1 MFIDLI
7 VLLVLMFAF
16 ARHEA
21 DWESTAARSG
31 IYFWHLNPK
40 AVLVFLPQF
49 ALCRLL
55 MHLHW
60 GSGQILVLLL
70 FFLPLAPLLHRF
82 FYLPW
87 RKAFLIAGCF
97 LAYMSFIALGIYRES
112 ANEDAGKVDGVE
124 ELLREREGSETE
136 GESSS

>member
-21 DWESTAARSG
+21 DWEPTAARSG
-31 IYFWHLNPK
+31 IYFWYLNPK

-112 ANEDAGKVDGVE
+112 AKEDAGKVDGVE

-136 GESSS
+136 GE

>member
-16 ARHEA
+16 ERHEA

-31 IYFWHLNPK
+31 IYFWYLNPK
-40 AVLVFLPQF
+40 EVLVFLPQF